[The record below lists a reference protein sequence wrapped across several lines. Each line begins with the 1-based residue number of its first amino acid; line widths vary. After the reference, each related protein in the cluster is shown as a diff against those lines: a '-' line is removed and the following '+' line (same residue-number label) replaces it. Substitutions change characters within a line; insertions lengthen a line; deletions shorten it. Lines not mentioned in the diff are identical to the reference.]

1 MAQKE
6 GRPAWFKMLRNQKA
20 LIDAVPDA
28 AAGKA
33 LKAIF
38 AYFDSGELP
47 ENLDPLEFAVSSAV
61 KPYVD
66 DAYRDYARSVEAGR
80 NGANSRWGNSST

>member
-6 GRPAWFKMLRNQKA
+6 GRPAWFKMLRNQRA

-38 AYFDSGELP
+38 AYFDC
-47 ENLDPLEFAVSSAV
+47 
-61 KPYVD
+61 
-66 DAYRDYARSVEAGR
+66 
-80 NGANSRWGNSST
+80 GNITVWQLSEKRLRI

>member
-6 GRPAWFKMLRNQKA
+6 RRPSWFKMLRNQRA
-20 LIDAVPDA
+20 LIDAVPDVA
-28 AAGKA
+28 VGKA

-38 AYFDSGELP
+38 AYFDSGEVP
-47 ENLDPLEFAVSSAV
+47 DNLDPLEFAVFSAV

-66 DAYRDYARSVEAGR
+66 DAYRDYERSVEAGR
-80 NGANSRWGNSST
+80 TGATARWGK

>member
-1 MAQKE
+1 MAHKE

-20 LIDAVPDA
+20 LIDAVPDKS
-28 AAGKA
+28 AGRA

-38 AYFDSGELP
+38 SYFEDGKLP
-47 ENLDPLEFAVSSAV
+47 DDLEPLEFAVFSAV

-66 DAYRDYARSVEAGR
+66 DAYKDYARSVEAGR
-80 NGANSRWGNSST
+80 NGANTRWSK

>member
-1 MAQKE
+1 MAKKE

-20 LIDAVPDA
+20 LIDAVPDKS
-28 AAGKA
+28 AGKA

-38 AYFDSGELP
+38 AYFEDGELP
-47 ENLDPLEFAVSSAV
+47 IGLDPLEFAVFSAV

-66 DAYRDYARSVEAGR
+66 AAFTDYARSVEAGR
-80 NGANSRWGNSST
+80 SGANTRWGK